1 MARDIRITPKLN
13 STTTNDFPEIQFG
26 GLSASTIKLKV
37 DDDGSVVYTGTYGV
51 LFNVTDEKFGLLHSV
66 NDVSGLPILQVYS
79 WDYVQLGKWDKYSL
93 TVNSDKVGVGLTAPS
108 TKFHIYATQSGAFRL
123 QDGTQGAGY
132 VLQSDSN
139 GVGTWTSSTQGVS
152 GITVSGTANVYTKFT
167 GTGSTIGD
175 TEYDIHEVSIG
186 SSAMG
191 SALSFGPSTD
201 TDPISYGQ
209 IAHAKDNI
217 SQKGDAQTNQIIL
230 KAQVAGV
237 ARPGVPT
244 TAELFSEL
252 GTSITGLKIPV
263 YGVIGF
269 EIQLVAM
276 EVSQDHLS
284 TFITALGSAKNVYVS
299 GGQTVPSMIGWDYYS
314 TPQFN
319 GTHSYTPNISIFD
332 EIPTNTPLHSINNIS
347 VAGTGTSAYL
357 KIEVDNYSNAASNF
371 VAYVRYTQ
379 TIF

>member
-26 GLSASTIKLKV
+26 GLSSSTIKLKV

-51 LFNVTDEKFGLLHSV
+51 LFNVTDEKNGLLHSV
-66 NDVSGLPILQVYS
+66 NDISGLPILQVYS
-79 WDYVQLGKWDKYSL
+79 WDYVQMGKWDKYSL

-108 TKFHIYATQSGAFRL
+108 TKFHIYSTQSGAFRL

-132 VLQSDSN
+132 VLQSDVN
-139 GVGTWTSSTQGVS
+139 GVGTWTASTQGVS

-175 TEYDIHEVSIG
+175 TQYDIHESSIG
-186 SSAMG
+186 SSGMG

-230 KAQVAGV
+230 KASVSSGSV
-237 ARPGVPT
+237 G
-244 TAELFSEL
+244 ELYSEL
-252 GTSITGLKIPV
+252 GSNISGLLIPV
-263 YGVIGF
+263 NGVIGF
-269 EIQLVAM
+269 EMQLVAM
-276 EVSQDHLS
+276 EVSGDHRS
-284 TFITALGSAKNVYVS
+284 TFTTLLGTAKNTAAS
-299 GGQTVPSMIGWDYYS
+299 PQLIGWDYYS
-314 TPQFN
+314 TPDFN
-319 GTHSYTPNISIFD
+319 GTHSNTPNISIF
-332 EIPTNTPLHSINNIS
+332 EQNTQNVIHTINNIS
-347 VAGTGTSAYL
+347 VSGTGTSSYL
-357 KIEVDNYSNAASNF
+357 KIEVEVDRDAEPSNF